1 MRFFVGTGLVPAPTN
16 SVAAL
21 IPIGRKRE
29 LFAELTAEAAA
40 CVRCP
45 AMCGRRAVL
54 SDLNGDVTARVMF
67 VGEAPGRQGGDRT
80 RVPFSGDQSGRN
92 FQRYIDSI
100 GLARS
105 ELFITNAV
113 LCNPRKSSGANR
125 GPTGAEIANCSE
137 YLRRLVELIDP
148 KVVITMGR
156 VALEA
161 VGRIVPHGLSLR
173 ESAGRVSVWNKRLLV
188 PLYHPSPQVL
198 ASHRREAEQL
208 ADYRAVAL
216 AIERATPRARAE
228 RPRGEDARVKLSGR
242 REGRSSDLTEV

>member
-1 MRFFVGTGLVPAPTN
+1 
-16 SVAAL
+16 
-21 IPIGRKRE
+21 
-29 LFAELTAEAAA
+29 
-40 CVRCP
+40 
-45 AMCGRRAVL
+45 MCGRRAVL
-54 SDLNGDVTARVMF
+54 GERNGDAATARVMF

-105 ELFITNAV
+105 DLFITNAV

-125 GPTGAEIANCSE
+125 PPTRREIANCSE
-137 YLRRLVELIDP
+137 YLRRLVELVDP
-148 KVVITMGR
+148 QVVVTMGR

-161 VGRIVPHGLSLR
+161 VGRVAPHELSLKS
-173 ESAGRVSVWNKRLLV
+173 SAGRVESWGGRLLV

-208 ADYRAVAL
+208 ADYRAVAV
-216 AIERATPRARAE
+216 AVESTKAAPTPAAAAR
-228 RPRGEDARVKLSGR
+228 
-242 REGRSSDLTEV
+242 

>member
-1 MRFFVGTGLVPAPTN
+1 
-16 SVAAL
+16 
-21 IPIGRKRE
+21 
-29 LFAELTAEAAA
+29 
-40 CVRCP
+40 
-45 AMCGRRAVL
+45 MCGRTAVL
-54 SDLNGDVTARVMF
+54 SGRNGDAALARVMF

-100 GLARS
+100 SLARS

-125 GPTGAEIANCSE
+125 PPTNVEIANCSE
-137 YLRRLVELIDP
+137 YLRRIVELIDP
-148 KVVITMGR
+148 AVVVTLGR

-161 VGRIVPHGLSLR
+161 VGRVAPHELSLR
-173 ESAGRVSVWNKRLLV
+173 ESAGRVEHWGGRLLV

-208 ADYRAVAL
+208 SDYRAVAL
-216 AIERATPRARAE
+216 AIERTSAAPRAQKASTR
-228 RPRGEDARVKLSGR
+228 LSG
-242 REGRSSDLTEV
+242 GRAAARA